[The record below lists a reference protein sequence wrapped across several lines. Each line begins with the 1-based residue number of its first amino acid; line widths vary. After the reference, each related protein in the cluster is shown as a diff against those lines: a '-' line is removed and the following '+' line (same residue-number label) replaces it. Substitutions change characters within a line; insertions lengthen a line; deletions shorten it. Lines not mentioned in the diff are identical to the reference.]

1 MDVTI
6 GGDLAP
12 YGSVTVGLPWL
23 RLRTFSQVAHTPCHH
38 GSPALVKG
46 NALGHYIA
54 NVRDLEFNLFEV
66 HGLGNVLGSG
76 RYRDLDVDTV
86 RTMLDE
92 VARLAEGPVA
102 ESFADA
108 DRNPPV
114 FDPENHTIT
123 VSAELAKS
131 VQAVKDAEW
140 WRVGIA
146 EEIGGVAAPGPLTW
160 AINEML
166 VCANPSAAFFWALG
180 PAMAHALCVEGT
192 EEQRRWAETGLE
204 RGWAATMVLTEPDA
218 GSDVGA
224 GRTKAIAQP
233 DGTWHIEGVKRFIS
247 GGDVGDTAENIF
259 HLVLARPEGAGPG
272 TKGLSLFYVPKYL
285 FDPDTFELGPR
296 NGVFATGLEHKMGLK
311 SSPTCELTFGA
322 NGVPAV
328 GYLVGD
334 VHKGIAQMF
343 TVIENARM
351 TIGVKA
357 AGALS
362 TGYLNALAFAKERVQ
377 GADLTQMT
385 DKAAPRVTIIHHPD
399 VRRSLMTQK
408 AYAEGLR
415 ALYMYAAAH
424 QDDAVAQLVS
434 GADPEMAR
442 RVDDL
447 LLPVVK
453 GVGSERAYEIL
464 TESLQTLGGSGFL
477 QDYPI
482 EQYIR
487 DAKIDSLY
495 EGTTAIQA
503 LDFVFRKIVR
513 DRGEALAHVV
523 SQIATTVE
531 TCDAAL
537 RENAEQLRTALNDV
551 QAMTATLSG
560 YLMSAAERPTE
571 IYKVGLASVRFL
583 LAVGD
588 LLIGWRLLAQ
598 ADVAHAALSDSPSVS
613 DEAFYRGKIAT
624 AAFFAKNMLPNLAAV
639 RRIIESTDDE
649 IMALPEASF

>member
-1 MDVTI
+1 M
-6 GGDLAP
+6 
-12 YGSVTVGLPWL
+12 
-23 RLRTFSQVAHTPCHH
+23 
-38 GSPALVKG
+38 
-46 NALGHYIA
+46 GHYIA
-54 NVRDLEFNLFEV
+54 NLRDIEFNLFEV
-66 HGLGNVLGSG
+66 LNLGAVLGSG
-76 RYRDLDVDTV
+76 RYHDLDVDTV

-92 VARLAEGPVA
+92 VARLAEGPIA

-114 FDPENHTIT
+114 FEPERHTIS

-140 WRVGIA
+140 WRIGLA
-146 EEIGGVAAPGPLTW
+146 EEIGGVSAPGPVTW

-166 VCANPSAAFFWALG
+166 HCANPAAAFFYSMG
-180 PAMAHALCVEGT
+180 PAMANALYIEGN
-192 EEQRRWAETGLE
+192 EQQKRWATMALE
-204 RGWAATMVLTEPDA
+204 RGWAATMVLTEADA

-233 DGTWHIEGVKRFIS
+233 DGSWHIEGVKRFIS

-285 FDPDTFELGPR
+285 FDPETYELGSR

-311 SSPTCELTFGA
+311 ASPTCELTFGA
-322 NGVPAV
+322 HGLPAV

-334 VHKGIAQMF
+334 VHNGIAQMF
-343 TVIENARM
+343 TVIEHARM
-351 TIGVKA
+351 TVGVKA
-357 AGALS
+357 AGTLS
-362 TGYLNALAFAKERVQ
+362 TGYLNALAFAKQRVQ

-385 DKAAPRVTIIHHPD
+385 DKSASRVTILHHPD
-399 VRRSLMTQK
+399 VRRSLITQK

-415 ALYMYAAAH
+415 ALYLYAAAH
-424 QDDAVAQLVS
+424 QDDSVAQQVS
-434 GADPEMAR
+434 GADAETAH
-442 RVDDL
+442 RVNDL

-453 GVGSERAYEIL
+453 GVSSERTYEIL

-477 QDYPI
+477 TDYPI

-503 LDFVFRKIVR
+503 LDFFFRKIIR
-513 DRGEALAHVV
+513 DRGQALEHVA
-523 SQIATTVE
+523 SQITHTIE
-531 TCDAAL
+531 TCDQTL
-537 RENAEQLRTALNDV
+537 RQHAELLRTALDDV
-551 QAMTATLSG
+551 RAMTATLTG
-560 YLMSAAERPTE
+560 YLMAAAENPTE

-598 ADVAHAALSDSPSVS
+598 ADVAQAALATAPTN
-613 DEAFYRGKIAT
+613 DEAFYQGKIAT
-624 AAFFAKNMLPNLAAV
+624 AQFFAKNMLPNLTALRGVIDA
-639 RRIIESTDDE
+639 IDDD
-649 IMALPEASF
+649 IMRLPEAAF

>member
-1 MDVTI
+1 M
-6 GGDLAP
+6 
-12 YGSVTVGLPWL
+12 
-23 RLRTFSQVAHTPCHH
+23 
-38 GSPALVKG
+38 
-46 NALGHYIA
+46 GHYIA
-54 NVRDLEFNLFEV
+54 NLRDIEFNLFEV
-66 HGLGNVLGSG
+66 LNLGAVLGSG
-76 RYRDLDVDTV
+76 RYHDLDVDTV
-86 RTMLDE
+86 HTMLDE
-92 VARLAEGPVA
+92 VARLAEGPIA

-114 FDPENHTIT
+114 FEPERHTIS

-140 WRVGIA
+140 WRIGLA
-146 EEIGGVAAPGPLTW
+146 EEIGGVSAPGPVTW

-166 VCANPSAAFFWALG
+166 HCANPAAAFFYSMG
-180 PAMAHALCVEGT
+180 PAMANALYIEGN
-192 EEQRRWAETGLE
+192 EQQKRWATMAVE
-204 RGWAATMVLTEPDA
+204 RGWAATMVLTEADA

-233 DGTWHIEGVKRFIS
+233 DGSWHIEGVKRFIS

-285 FDPDTFELGPR
+285 FDPETYELGSR

-311 SSPTCELTFGA
+311 ASPTCELTFGA
-322 NGVPAV
+322 HGLPAV

-334 VHKGIAQMF
+334 VHNGIAQMF
-343 TVIENARM
+343 TVIEHARM
-351 TIGVKA
+351 TVGVKA
-357 AGALS
+357 AGTLS
-362 TGYLNALAFAKERVQ
+362 TGYLNALAFAKQRVQ

-385 DKAAPRVTIIHHPD
+385 DKSASRVTILHHPD
-399 VRRSLMTQK
+399 VRRSLITQK

-415 ALYMYAAAH
+415 ALYLYAAAH
-424 QDDAVAQLVS
+424 QDNSVAQQVS
-434 GADPEMAR
+434 GADADTAH
-442 RVDDL
+442 RVNDL

-453 GVGSERAYEIL
+453 GVSSERTYEIL

-477 QDYPI
+477 TDYPI

-503 LDFVFRKIVR
+503 LDFFFRKIIR
-513 DRGEALAHVV
+513 DRGQALEHVA
-523 SQIATTVE
+523 SQITHTIE
-531 TCDAAL
+531 TCDQTL
-537 RENAEQLRTALNDV
+537 RQHAELLRTALDDV
-551 QAMTATLSG
+551 RAMTATLTG
-560 YLMSAAERPTE
+560 YLMAAAENPTE

-598 ADVAHAALSDSPSVS
+598 AAVAQAAVATAPTN
-613 DEAFYRGKIAT
+613 DEAFYQGKIAT
-624 AAFFAKNMLPNLAAV
+624 AQFFAKNMLPNLTALRGVIDA
-639 RRIIESTDDE
+639 IDDD
-649 IMALPEASF
+649 IMRLPEAAF

>member
-1 MDVTI
+1 M
-6 GGDLAP
+6 
-12 YGSVTVGLPWL
+12 
-23 RLRTFSQVAHTPCHH
+23 
-38 GSPALVKG
+38 
-46 NALGHYIA
+46 GHYIA

-66 HGLGNVLGSG
+66 LGLGAVLGSG

-92 VARLAEGPVA
+92 AARLAEGPIA

-114 FDPENHTIT
+114 FDPASHTIS
-123 VSAELAKS
+123 VPAELAKS
-131 VQAVKDAEW
+131 VQAAKEAGW
-140 WRVGIA
+140 WRMGIA
-146 EEIGGVAAPGPLTW
+146 EEIGGVPAPSPVTW
-160 AINEML
+160 AINE
-166 VCANPSAAFFWALG
+166 VIHCANPSAAFFYNLG
-180 PAMAHALCVEGT
+180 PAMANALYIEGN
-192 EEQRRWAETGLE
+192 EQQRRWAAMSLE

-224 GRTKAIAQP
+224 ARTKAVAQP

-285 FDPDTFELGPR
+285 FDPDTLELGPR

-322 NGVPAV
+322 HGLPAV

-334 VHKGIAQMF
+334 VHDGIAQMF
-343 TVIENARM
+343 TVIEHARM

-362 TGYLNALAFAKERVQ
+362 TGYLNALAFAKERLQ
-377 GADLTQMT
+377 GADLTQMS
-385 DKAAPRVTIIHHPD
+385 DKTAPRVAIIHHPD

-415 ALYMYAAAH
+415 AVYLYAAAH
-424 QDDAVAQLVS
+424 QDDAVAQRVS
-434 GADPEMAR
+434 GADPDMAH

-477 QDYPI
+477 TDYPL

-503 LDFVFRKIVR
+503 MDFFFRKIIR
-513 DRGEALAHVV
+513 DRGEALAHVAT
-523 SQIATTVE
+523 QIGRTIDS
-531 TCDAAL
+531 CDPAL
-537 RENAEQLRTALNDV
+537 REPAEALRTALGDV
-551 QAMTATLSG
+551 QAMTAALTG
-560 YLMSAAERPTE
+560 YLMAAAQQPAE

-598 ADVAHAALSDSPSVS
+598 ADIAHSALRAAQTTG
-613 DEAFYRGKIAT
+613 DEAFYQGKIAT
-624 AAFFAKNMLPNLAAV
+624 AAFFARNMLPNLTALRGIV
-639 RRIIESTDDE
+639 ESLDVD
-649 IMALPEASF
+649 IMRLPEAAF